1 MPRSLPLLPLL
12 LIAVLGL
19 SSAGAAAAPAD
30 DASTAVP
37 APRVL
42 AGRFEQGGL
51 VVAEVPPGT
60 RVWAGEREL
69 RVSAEG
75 RIVFGFH
82 RDDPARLRLRLR
94 TPDGAEADYDY
105 PVAQREYAVQRID
118 GLPGNMVTPP
128 RAVLDRI
135 AAENRRVAAAR
146 ADDRDFDGFSTGFVW
161 PTQGRISSVYG
172 SQRILNG
179 EPRQPH
185 YGIDI
190 AAPTGTPIVASGD
203 GVVTLAEEDLYY
215 TGGTVIIDHGHGV
228 SSTYLHMSAVDVNVG
243 ERVEAGAR
251 IGAVGATGR
260 VTGPHLCF
268 RYNWFGKR
276 LDPMLLLPPRADG

>member
-1 MPRSLPLLPLL
+1 MLQRLIRRLAGCLL
-12 LIAVLGL
+12 LA
-19 SSAGAAAAPAD
+19 SALACTAAAAAQPPD
-30 DASTAVP
+30 
-37 APRVL
+37 APRIL

-60 RVWAGEREL
+60 RVWVDDREL
-69 RVSAEG
+69 RVSEQG
-75 RIVFGFH
+75 RLVFGFH
-82 RDDPARLRLRLR
+82 RDDPATVRLRLRAA
-94 TPDGAEADYDY
+94 DGGETHYDY
-105 PVAQREYAVQRID
+105 PVTQREYAVQRID

-128 RAVLDRI
+128 QAMLDRI
-135 AAENRRVAAAR
+135 AAENRRVGAAR
-146 ADDRDFDGFSTGFVW
+146 AEDRDFDGFSAGFVW
-161 PTQGRISSVYG
+161 PTTGRISSVYG

-179 EPRQPH
+179 QPRQPH

-190 AAPTGTPIVASGD
+190 AAPTGTPIVATAD
-203 GVVTLAEEDLYY
+203 GVVTLAEDDLYY

-228 SSTYLHMSAVDVNVG
+228 SSTYLHMSAVEVAVG
-243 ERVEAGAR
+243 ARVEAGER

-276 LDPMLLLPPRADG
+276 LDPMLLLPPREG